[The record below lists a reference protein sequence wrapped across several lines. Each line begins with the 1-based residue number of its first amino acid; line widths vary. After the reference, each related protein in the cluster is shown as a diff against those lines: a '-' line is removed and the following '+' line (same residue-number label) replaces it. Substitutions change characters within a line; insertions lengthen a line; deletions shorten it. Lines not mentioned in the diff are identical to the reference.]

1 MLVHLDTAAFNLV
14 HRLAGGA
21 AADLIVAWYTLF
33 APLALVIVFL
43 WWLLHRPSA
52 EMRPLARAALVAGV
66 IIIALAWGFD
76 RLNHLYLFA
85 WPRPR
90 PHVGAGA
97 LPLLLEGNAGRFPY
111 PEVALAWALTAL
123 VWSKNRRLGIGF
135 LAASGLLALGRLYSG
150 ISFPSDMTAA
160 IIVGAVAAVTAG
172 LVSGVRVLRFR
183 RRWQAIG
190 AALTWGLMAM
200 LLLGFARTGMRRQ
213 ETSSLPRDLPVLKG
227 YLPADERALA
237 QALKSTRAPLIAI
250 GVAAIPGFKVAEI
263 EFSRRSQGYY
273 GEVGCAGNRTEA
285 AEMARLARVAFA
297 ADPRL
302 DEVDVVIERLPTG
315 EVEASAAF
323 AREAMSG
330 AAGKRERP

>member
-1 MLVHLDTAAFNLV
+1 MPGGFASPMLVHLDTAAFSLV

-43 WWLLHRPSA
+43 WWLLHRPSP
-52 EMRPLARAALVAGV
+52 EMRSLARAALVAGV

-97 LPLLLEGNAGRFPY
+97 LPLLLDGNAGRFPY

-123 VWSKNRRLGIGF
+123 VWSRNRRLGLGF

-150 ISFPSDMTAA
+150 ISFPSDMAA
-160 IIVGAVAAVTAG
+160 AVIVGLVAAVTAG
-172 LVSGVRVLRFR
+172 LVSGVRLLRFR

-190 AALTWGLMAM
+190 AALTWGLLAM
-200 LLLGFARTGMRRQ
+200 LLLGFARTGMRHQ
-213 ETSSLPRDLPVLKG
+213 ETGSRPRHLPVLKG

-237 QALKSTRAPLIAI
+237 QALKGTGAPLIAI

-263 EFSRRSQGYY
+263 E
-273 GEVGCAGNRTEA
+273 RTYWAPNDEK
-285 AEMARLARVAFA
+285 EMERLARIAFA

-302 DEVDVVIERLPTG
+302 DEVDVVIERLPTR
-315 EVEASAAF
+315 EVETSAAF
-323 AREAMSG
+323 AREAMSA